1 MLRVSSILYLQQVW
15 SRPSTLVI
23 VEVAKPIAPIISAS
37 EEEEREEEA
46 TQDSA
51 STLTEQAAIVIEQ
64 EQDKVIGTI
73 QEQDRVSDII
83 QEQGEDQV
91 QGEDQEQPEI
101 EQEQIFVAASRTV
114 SFKEG
119 SICSSLKIS
128 APSVVVTNGSET
140 VAIIQQQPPPSP
152 TLPRVLPQ
160 KPVEREYYDD
170 DLDLDD
176 EDEEEINTPPS
187 TPSSKFSPK
196 RMLHRARS
204 SINDES
210 VRNLGR
216 RTSMFLE
223 KFNYQ
228 PTLPATPNL
237 RRQSSKLTNKGKTL
251 STKLKRVLSFHHTN

>member
-15 SRPSTLVI
+15 SRPSSLVV
-23 VEVAKPIAPIISAS
+23 VEAVKPIAPIIPAS
-37 EEEEREEEA
+37 EEEEMEEE
-46 TQDSA
+46 TIQDSV
-51 STLTEQAAIVIEQ
+51 STLAEQNVVAQEQEQ
-64 EQDKVIGTI
+64 EQDKA
-73 QEQDRVSDII
+73 DDII
-83 QEQGEDQV
+83 QEQVEDQKL
-91 QGEDQEQPEI
+91 PEI

-119 SICSSLKIS
+119 SICSSLKIPS
-128 APSVVVTNGSET
+128 PSVVVTNGSET
-140 VAIIQQQPPPSP
+140 VVIIQQPPAPPLPALP
-152 TLPRVLPQ
+152 TELPQ
-160 KPVEREYYDD
+160 KPIEREYYDD
-170 DLDLDD
+170 DIDLDD
-176 EDEEEINTPPS
+176 EDEEEISTPPS

-196 RMLHRARS
+196 RILHRAKS

-223 KFNYQ
+223 KFNHQ

-251 STKLKRVLSFHHTN
+251 SKKLKRVLSFHHTK

>member
-15 SRPSTLVI
+15 SRPSSLV
-23 VEVAKPIAPIISAS
+23 VMEVVKPIDPIIPVS

-46 TQDSA
+46 AQDSD
-51 STLTEQAAIVIEQ
+51 STLTEQDAI
-64 EQDKVIGTI
+64 I
-73 QEQDRVSDII
+73 QEQEPDKVNDII
-83 QEQGEDQV
+83 QEQVEYQE
-91 QGEDQEQPEI
+91 QAEDQEQSEV
-101 EQEQIFVAASRTV
+101 EQEQIFIATSRTV

-119 SICSSLKIS
+119 SICSSLKIP

-140 VAIIQQQPPPSP
+140 LVIIQQPPPPLP
-152 TLPRVLPQ
+152 TLPTALPQ
-160 KPVEREYYDD
+160 KSVEREYYDD
-170 DLDLDD
+170 DIDLDD
-176 EDEEEINTPPS
+176 EDEEEISTPPS

-196 RMLHRARS
+196 RMLHRAKS

-228 PTLPATPNL
+228 PTLPAAPNL

-251 STKLKRVLSFHHTN
+251 SKKLKRVLSFHHTNK

>member
-15 SRPSTLVI
+15 SRPSSLVV
-23 VEVAKPIAPIISAS
+23 VEVVKPTAPIIPAS
-37 EEEEREEEA
+37 EEEEREEEVA
-46 TQDSA
+46 QVDSA
-51 STLTEQAAIVIEQ
+51 STLTEQDAIVQEQ
-64 EQDKVIGTI
+64 EQDKENDNI
-73 QEQDRVSDII
+73 QEQS
-83 QEQGEDQV
+83 
-91 QGEDQEQPEI
+91 EDQEQLEI
-101 EQEQIFVAASRTV
+101 EQEQIFVAVSRTA

-119 SICSSLKIS
+119 SICSSLKIP

-140 VAIIQQQPPPSP
+140 LVIIQQSPPPPLP
-152 TLPRVLPQ
+152 TLPAALPQ
-160 KPVEREYYDD
+160 KSVEREYYDD
-170 DLDLDD
+170 DIDLDD

-196 RMLHRARS
+196 RMLHRAKS

-251 STKLKRVLSFHHTN
+251 SKKLKRVLSFHHTK

>member
-1 MLRVSSILYLQQVW
+1 M
-15 SRPSTLVI
+15 P
-23 VEVAKPIAPIISAS
+23 
-37 EEEEREEEA
+37 
-46 TQDSA
+46 
-51 STLTEQAAIVIEQ
+51 Q
-64 EQDKVIGTI
+64 EQYGNP
-73 QEQDRVSDII
+73 
-83 QEQGEDQV
+83 
-91 QGEDQEQPEI
+91 EQPEI
-101 EQEQIFVAASRTV
+101 EQEQMFVAASRTV

-119 SICSSLKIS
+119 SICSSLRIP

-140 VAIIQQQPPPSP
+140 LVIIQQPPPPPLS
-152 TLPRVLPQ
+152 TLPPALPQ

-170 DLDLDD
+170 DIDLDD
-176 EDEEEINTPPS
+176 EDEEEISTPPS

-196 RMLHRARS
+196 RILHRAKS

-251 STKLKRVLSFHHTN
+251 SKKLKRVLSFHHTK